1 MIAFLYFDLS
11 GNQSALFCQC
21 QLQLPVEKQQAG
33 FWSLSQLKNGGLE
46 INFLDYTAKL
56 LSKNNPVT
64 SHTILKI
71 RSLAE
76 AF

>member
-46 INFLDYTAKL
+46 INFLDC
-56 LSKNNPVT
+56 SQT
-64 SHTILKI
+64 SVEK
-71 RSLAE
+71 
-76 AF
+76 